1 MRRFPKL
8 LGAVVVVAMLAI
20 TTGVAAGPAS
30 AISQSNSN
38 PNNYLALGDSV
49 SFGYNPLLVAPGVS
63 PTVFVGFPQL
73 ASDLFRPRLK
83 VFNASCPGETST
95 SLITGSRPDNGCQD
109 YRQYIG
115 ALHVAYSGSQLSYAE
130 SYVKANPRT
139 GLVTMMIGANDLF
152 LLSDSCASSPNP
164 DACIFAGLPALL
176 TTLST
181 NLTTVYT
188 ALRQDG
194 FKGTFVAVTYYSTNY
209 SDPLT
214 TGAVGAI
221 DNTLASV
228 TRGFG
233 GKVADGFGEFQAA
246 AAAYGGDSCAA
257 GLLIRLTPT
266 TCNVHPTQAG
276 AALLA
281 NAVLHAS

>member
-1 MRRFPKL
+1 MRRFPKP

-63 PTVFVGFPQL
+63 PRVFVGFPQL

-152 LLSDSCASSPNP
+152 LLSDSCAGSPNP

-181 NLTTVYT
+181 QPHDRLHGTTPRRIQGDLCRRHLLLDQLQRS
-188 ALRQDG
+188 AHHWSGGCNRQHPCQRDPRLRWQ
-194 FKGTFVAVTYYSTNY
+194 S
-209 SDPLT
+209 
-214 TGAVGAI
+214 
-221 DNTLASV
+221 
-228 TRGFG
+228 RG
-233 GKVADGFGEFQAA
+233 
-246 AAAYGGDSCAA
+246 
-257 GLLIRLTPT
+257 RLRGIPSGSGR
-266 TCNVHPTQAG
+266 VRR
-276 AALLA
+276 
-281 NAVLHAS
+281 